1 MLTYK
6 DIVKD
11 GANVLVEGLALAAR
25 TAYVRQIQLEKIGLM
40 APQVTYVIEELTKAG
55 IKLPHNAITVEQA
68 VDSIMK
74 ATR

>member
-1 MLTYK
+1 MARYVERLVVMNEGTIQYDGTPAEVFSHYK
-6 DIVKD
+6 
-11 GANVLVEGLALAAR
+11 E
-25 TAYVRQIQLEKIGLM
+25 LEKIGLM

-68 VDSIMK
+68 VDSIIK